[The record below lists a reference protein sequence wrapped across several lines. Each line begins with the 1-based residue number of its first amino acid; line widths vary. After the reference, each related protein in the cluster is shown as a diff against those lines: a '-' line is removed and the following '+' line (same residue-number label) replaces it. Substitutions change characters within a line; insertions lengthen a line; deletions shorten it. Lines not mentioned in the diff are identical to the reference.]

1 MLGLKLRNTMSPNVG
16 ISKLNVFVFHFDI
29 VGFVDVFV
37 NERQDALN
45 RLRQFQKNAR
55 HAFPSGHKHTYV
67 VTLFDN
73 VWSRVNSDDPGQ
85 PSLLLKF
92 AGDVMRAALDE
103 GFDKFFGAVTRGV
116 HDFDPNDRLLIG
128 RDDFEDLS
136 EQHIDVTSEPHIRA
150 AYVERWA
157 RNPAFPQNCVW
168 VSSDVLDLRTVPAE
182 AEFEDVDFEPSVTS
196 LILPMYRYP
205 TDANGHL
212 LLQHSAPSA
221 HMDILLRPN
230 PSLNADARRRAFAR
244 ASVAG

>member
-1 MLGLKLRNTMSPNVG
+1 
-16 ISKLNVFVFHFDI
+16 
-29 VGFVDVFV
+29 
-37 NERQDALN
+37 
-45 RLRQFQKNAR
+45 
-55 HAFPSGHKHTYV
+55 V

-73 VWSRVNSDDPGQ
+73 IWSRVNSDDPGQ

-116 HDFDPNDRLLIG
+116 HDFDPNDRLLVG

-168 VSSDVLDLRTVPAE
+168 VSSDVLDLRTIPAE
-182 AEFEDVDFEPSVTS
+182 AEFEDVDFEPFG
-196 LILPMYRYP
+196 
-205 TDANGHL
+205 DAFDIANVPLSDGR
-212 LLQHSAPSA
+212 QWPFAPSTF
-221 HMDILLRPN
+221 
-230 PSLNADARRRAFAR
+230 RAIR
-244 ASVAG
+244 ANRHVA